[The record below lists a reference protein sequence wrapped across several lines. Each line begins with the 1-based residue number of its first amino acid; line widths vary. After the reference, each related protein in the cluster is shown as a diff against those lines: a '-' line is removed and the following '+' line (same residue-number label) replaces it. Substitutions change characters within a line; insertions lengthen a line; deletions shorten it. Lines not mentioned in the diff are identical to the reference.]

1 MEKRTVMKAPVEN
14 RNSSEEWFA
23 FRVRPRHEK
32 AVSIALRERGCE
44 EFLPLIRENR
54 KWANRLRHVDLPLF
68 PGYIFC
74 LVERFSMLPIL
85 STPGVID
92 VVRAG
97 NSPIP
102 ADAAEIEALRLA
114 VNAHVPMERCSFL
127 DVGNTVE
134 IIEGP
139 LSGLRGILVSVRKS
153 HRMVLSVKL
162 LCRSVLIEIDPKWV
176 TSDKETVVLTD
187 AVSPEFG
194 MSC

>member
-1 MEKRTVMKAPVEN
+1 
-14 RNSSEEWFA
+14 
-23 FRVRPRHEK
+23 
-32 AVSIALRERGCE
+32 
-44 EFLPLIRENR
+44 
-54 KWANRLRHVDLPLF
+54 
-68 PGYIFC
+68 
-74 LVERFSMLPIL
+74 MLPIL

-139 LSGLRGILVSVRKS
+139 LSGLRGILVNVRKS
-153 HRMVLSVKL
+153 HRLVLSVKL

>member
-1 MEKRTVMKAPVEN
+1 
-14 RNSSEEWFA
+14 
-23 FRVRPRHEK
+23 
-32 AVSIALRERGCE
+32 
-44 EFLPLIRENR
+44 
-54 KWANRLRHVDLPLF
+54 
-68 PGYIFC
+68 
-74 LVERFSMLPIL
+74 MLPIL

-153 HRMVLSVKL
+153 HRLVLSVKL

-176 TSDKETVVLTD
+176 TSAKETVVLPD